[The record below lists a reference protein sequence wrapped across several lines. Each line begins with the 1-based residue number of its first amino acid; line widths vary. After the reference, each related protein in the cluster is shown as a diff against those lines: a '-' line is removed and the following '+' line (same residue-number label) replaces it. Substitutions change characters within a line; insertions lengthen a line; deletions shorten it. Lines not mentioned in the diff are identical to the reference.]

1 MSHHQDAN
9 FDKFRIKIKISRILK
24 YIILGYLL
32 VSMIACAT
40 SSRTS
45 KDPGTT
51 RYPADISSVTIDW
64 EAVNALEDDLTA
76 LNHYSDGAEAKQV
89 AETALKVAAYLAEEY
104 RLVRPP
110 ILHNLFVQ
118 MGLRD
123 RGLCYHW
130 TEDLMSHLDALQLKS
145 YRLRWGVAHRGS
157 DLREHNTVVIT
168 ANGQPF
174 ENGLVLDPW
183 RYSGRLYWVVVKDD
197 SYPWKELPREKW

>member
-1 MSHHQDAN
+1 M
-9 FDKFRIKIKISRILK
+9 FKTKIHMPKCLTYIS
-24 YIILGYLL
+24 L
-32 VSMIACAT
+32 VSKLLFIFNCT
-40 SSRTS
+40 TPNQSSTAVT
-45 KDPGTT
+45 GVN
-51 RYPADISSVTIDW
+51 YPNDLSAVRINWDR
-64 EAVNALEDDLTA
+64 VNALEDDLIA
-76 LNHYSDGAEAKQV
+76 LNHHSDRHEARQV
-89 AETALKVAAYLAEEY
+89 AETALRASVFLTEEY

-130 TEDLMSHLDALQLKS
+130 TVDLMYLLHTIELKN
-145 YRLRWGVAHRGS
+145 YQLRWGVAYRGS

-183 RYSGRLYWVVVKDD
+183 RYSGKLYWGVVKED
-197 SYPWKELPREKW
+197 SYPWKELPRAEW